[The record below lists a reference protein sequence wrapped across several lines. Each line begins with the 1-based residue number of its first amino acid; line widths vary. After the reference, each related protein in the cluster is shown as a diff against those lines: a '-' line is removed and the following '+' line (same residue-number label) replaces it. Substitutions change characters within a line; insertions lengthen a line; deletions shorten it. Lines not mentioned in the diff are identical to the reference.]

1 MIQGTNNNN
10 NNNQNM
16 DNYRN
21 NSILKQQEQ
30 INKTTKQKKSAMDYK
45 FGKVIGEGSYSTVY
59 LAKEVESGKEFAS
72 E

>member
-1 MIQGTNNNN
+1 MGSTNNSR
-10 NNNQNM
+10 NM

-21 NSILKQQEQ
+21 NTFLKQQEQ
-30 INKTTKQKKSAMDYK
+30 INKTTKQNRKFTAMDYK

>member
-1 MIQGTNNNN
+1 
-10 NNNQNM
+10 M

-21 NSILKQQEQ
+21 NNNSFVKQEEQ
-30 INKTTKQKKSAMDYK
+30 INKNGKQPKKLSAMDFK

-59 LAKEVESGKEFAS
+59 LAKEVDSGKEYAS

>member
-1 MIQGTNNNN
+1 M
-10 NNNQNM
+10 
-16 DNYRN
+16 
-21 NSILKQQEQ
+21 KQQEQ
-30 INKTTKQKKSAMDYK
+30 INKNTKQNRKFTAMDYK

>member
-10 NNNQNM
+10 NNQNM
-16 DNYRN
+16 DNCRS
-21 NSILKQQEQ
+21 NSLLKQQEQ
-30 INKTTKQKKSAMDYK
+30 INKTTKQNKKSAMDYK